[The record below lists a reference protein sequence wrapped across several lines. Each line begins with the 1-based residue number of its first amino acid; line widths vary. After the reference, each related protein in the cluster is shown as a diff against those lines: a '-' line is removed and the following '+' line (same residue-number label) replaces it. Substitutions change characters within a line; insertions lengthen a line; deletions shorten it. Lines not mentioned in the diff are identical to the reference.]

1 MNTKLL
7 VILALVALP
16 VSGFTGLGAQARP
29 FVCDNFNNRDTVN
42 AMNDGADHL
51 IAALRAKG
59 INVGGIEDFGG
70 CIRAYITDANG
81 VQVMAYFDPST
92 LERLD
97 VAPNSGL

>member
-1 MNTKLL
+1 MNRKLFL
-7 VILALVALP
+7 VLALVALP
-16 VSGFTGLGAQARP
+16 VSGFSAVAAQARP
-29 FVCDNFNNRDTVN
+29 IVCDSFNNRDTVN
-42 AMNDGADHL
+42 GMNDGADHL

-70 CIRAYITDANG
+70 CIRAYITDENG
-81 VQVMAYFDPST
+81 VQLMAYYDPST